1 MKEIRPIL
9 FIMLFGCKGIF
20 YACPSIDEPVCGSDG
35 ITYSNSCY
43 AENEGITEWTEGK
56 CNVE

>member
-1 MKEIRPIL
+1 
-9 FIMLFGCKGIF
+9 MLFGCKGIF